1 MEKKVRVQVMKL
13 EDINENTKIK
23 ELSKEYPWLI
33 DEVKKLSDRA
43 ANLSSTLIRIILAR
57 ATLKD
62 IAEKVD
68 EPSDKLIE
76 QLKELIISHEGTKQ

>member
-1 MEKKVRVQVMKL
+1 MKL

-23 ELSKEYPWLI
+23 ELSAEYPWLI

-43 ANLSSTLIRIILAR
+43 AKIPGPMIKMILAK
-57 ATLKD
+57 ASLKD
-62 IAEKVD
+62 IAAKVE

-76 QLKELIISHEGTKQ
+76 MLKELIIKHEGAQQ

>member
-1 MEKKVRVQVMKL
+1 MKL
-13 EDINENTKIK
+13 EDINEHTKIK

-43 ANLSSTLIRIILAR
+43 SHLSSTMIRIILSR

-76 QLKELIISHEGTKQ
+76 QLKELIIRHDGVKQ

>member
-1 MEKKVRVQVMKL
+1 MKL

-43 ANLSSTLIRIILAR
+43 AHLSSTMIKIILSR

-76 QLKELIISHEGTKQ
+76 QLKELIIKHDGGQQ

>member
-1 MEKKVRVQVMKL
+1 MKL

-23 ELSKEYPWLI
+23 ELSEAYPWLI

-43 ANLSSTLIRIILAR
+43 AKIPGPMIKMILAR

-68 EPSDKLIE
+68 ESSDQLIE
-76 QLKELIISHEGTKQ
+76 QLKELVIKHEGAEQ